1 MMPETSKPLADAD
14 GPEEFEKLYKERQK
28 SPQPESEP
36 QPEAEADLEVEV
48 EAPETSE
55 PSETPES
62 ETEPVS
68 ETGEPQ
74 EPKKRERSFQG
85 RISEL
90 TGKVKAE
97 KDRNDLLEQELREL
111 RTRKPAIE
119 QQAVAAPPA
128 AQPKL
133 DQDAKPNQDDPKY
146 QVEDG
151 FSLLVED
158 RAIWR
163 LEQKQREAAQTR
175 QQAAETEN
183 IRAKVTSARTQHPD
197 FDATALSLNLSPSML
212 DFFKESDAGTDVVYH
227 LGKNPEEYK
236 RIYALSPIRQLA
248 ELGKIEA
255 SLSTPAPGKP
265 KPQLVSR
272 AAAPPRPLA
281 GTEAATPKDLSQI
294 EDPDEFERA
303 YKARNRGSNHRH

>member
-133 DQDAKPNQDDPKY
+133 DQDQRPKEDDPKY

-175 QQAAETEN
+175 QQAEAQV
-183 IRAKVTSARTQHPD
+183 IQAKVTSARKQHLD
-197 FDATALSLNLSPSML
+197 FDAIALSLNLSPSMF

-236 RIYALSPIRQLA
+236 RIHALSPKRQLA
-248 ELGKIEA
+248 ELDKIEA
-255 SLSTPAPGKP
+255 SLSAPEKP

>member
-119 QQAVAAPPA
+119 QPTVFGIQETIQAFVVNVQPGNNRIKRRDGRFLAAGKAFPQRFEFRIAVLPFT
-128 AQPKL
+128 Q
-133 DQDAKPNQDDPKY
+133 
-146 QVEDG
+146 
-151 FSLLVED
+151 F
-158 RAIWR
+158 RA
-163 LEQKQREAAQTR
+163 
-175 QQAAETEN
+175 
-183 IRAKVTSARTQHPD
+183 
-197 FDATALSLNLSPSML
+197 
-212 DFFKESDAGTDVVYH
+212 
-227 LGKNPEEYK
+227 
-236 RIYALSPIRQLA
+236 
-248 ELGKIEA
+248 
-255 SLSTPAPGKP
+255 
-265 KPQLVSR
+265 
-272 AAAPPRPLA
+272 
-281 GTEAATPKDLSQI
+281 
-294 EDPDEFERA
+294 
-303 YKARNRGSNHRH
+303 